1 MWRTL
6 PANVPL
12 GVFWRARCR
21 GSNETLPERGGI
33 VLGGGAPAH
42 SLAYGLRLGRRFEN
56 AKAGWA
62 GLSHC
67 LVGSLVRKRA
77 LAPDFP
83 LNNEGLA
90 LMQVLHFQTF
100 VTPTGF
106 KPITF

>member
-1 MWRTL
+1 MAVPSSWEGVGEDGAAEKRARSNFMWWTL

-33 VLGGGAPAH
+33 VLGGEPPAH
-42 SLAYGLRLGRRFEN
+42 SLAYGLRLGRGFE
-56 AKAGWA
+56 KQ
-62 GLSHC
+62 
-67 LVGSLVRKRA
+67 
-77 LAPDFP
+77 
-83 LNNEGLA
+83 ELA
-90 LMQVLHFQTF
+90 LKQVPVFQIF